1 MRKLFKERKLFK
13 GGNYMR
19 KYGRFLCKGSIA
31 AGILFDSPRTT
42 ESLDR
47 IVVRTQSKW
56 WPRASIFTTMI
67 EVNFSSANSIISAS
81 LRPFLCMV
89 FLIGL
94 LTKKGFEMT
103 VEMLNIHFIIV

>member
-1 MRKLFKERKLFK
+1 MLPKLS
-13 GGNYMR
+13 
-19 KYGRFLCKGSIA
+19 RFLCKGSIA

-56 WPRASIFTTMI
+56 WPRASLFTTMI